1 MKKILRS
8 SSRAEKPPAEMSTT
22 GGSTDDSSESPAS
35 TPCDVD
41 DHNDPSCSSLPQ
53 TVSFFAH
60 PQHDL
65 TLVSKVDEVKGSE
78 GECKLCFEK
87 LDATFYHCKA
97 CLLSYHPMCAQLSP
111 TLIESASHPEHEL
124 ALRG

>member
-8 SSRAEKPPAEMSTT
+8 SSRPEKPPAEMSTT

-35 TPCDVD
+35 TPCGDVD

-65 TLVSKVDEVKGSE
+65 TLVSKVDEVQGSDGE
-78 GECKLCFEK
+78 GECELCFEK
-87 LDATFYHCKA
+87 LDARFYHCKA
-97 CLLSYHPMCAQLSP
+97 CLLSYHPTCALLSP
-111 TLIESASHPEHEL
+111 TLTESAS
-124 ALRG
+124 